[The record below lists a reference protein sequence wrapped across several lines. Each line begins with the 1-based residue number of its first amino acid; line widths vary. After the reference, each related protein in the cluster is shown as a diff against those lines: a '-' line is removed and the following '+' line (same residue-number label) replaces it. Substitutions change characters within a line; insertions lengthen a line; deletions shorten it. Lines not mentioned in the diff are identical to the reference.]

1 MSELLQIDYYYGDEP
16 DRLCFYRIP
25 KVMFT
30 KACFAD
36 VSTDAKVLYGL
47 LLDQMSLSVE
57 NRWID
62 GNNRVFIM
70 FSVQRVCAYLGCK
83 KDKALK
89 LLAELDVETGIGL
102 IERVKRGQGKSD
114 VIYVKSFEVAADAK
128 DKDEIRNLRK
138 NISDKRENENIFP
151 EDVDEDYDMKVV
163 GKTDQS
169 EKTTTLY
176 IGKQVGKIDQSE
188 KTTSLYEK
196 KVVGKTDRSEIPTSC
211 GRKNRVL
218 EVGNSDPNNTEYND
232 TENIN
237 SNPINLSY
245 GSRSSVRKKIQDY
258 NDQRKSDGLI
268 DEYSTYDPQYLKILE
283 RNLEY
288 ENHMKYDSWD
298 DKEMYKELFKIIV
311 QTVCIKRDSINING
325 TSYPYEVVKSRF
337 LKLNS
342 NHLEYVMDCMRKT
355 TTKITN
361 IRAYMLTA
369 LYNSTD
375 TMNHYYQQEVQHDM
389 HRDRDFVS
397 DTDYLKKMREKYG
410 GAI

>member
-169 EKTTTLY
+169 ENPTTLY

-196 KVVGKTDRSEIPTSC
+196 KVVGKTDRSEISTSC

-245 GSRSSVRKKIQDY
+245 GSRSSVRKKIRDY
-258 NDQRKSDGLI
+258 DDQRKSDGLI

-298 DKEMYKELFKIIV
+298 DKEMYKELFTIIV

-389 HRDRDFVS
+389 HRDFVS
-397 DTDYLKKMREKYG
+397 DTDYLEKMRAKYG
-410 GAI
+410 GVI

>member
-138 NISDKRENENIFP
+138 NISDKRENENFFP

-169 EKTTTLY
+169 ENPTTLY

-196 KVVGKTDRSEIPTSC
+196 KVVGKTDRSEISTSC

-268 DEYSTYDPQYLKILE
+268 DEYSTYDPQDLKSMI
-283 RNLEY
+283 
-288 ENHMKYDSWD
+288 S
-298 DKEMYKELFKIIV
+298 
-311 QTVCIKRDSINING
+311 QSINA
-325 TSYPYEVVKSRF
+325 TSCFR
-337 LKLNS
+337 
-342 NHLEYVMDCMRKT
+342 
-355 TTKITN
+355 ITV
-361 IRAYMLTA
+361 IRISL
-369 LYNSTD
+369 
-375 TMNHYYQQEVQHDM
+375 
-389 HRDRDFVS
+389 
-397 DTDYLKKMREKYG
+397 
-410 GAI
+410 I

>member
-163 GKTDQS
+163 GKNDQS
-169 EKTTTLY
+169 ENPTTLY

-196 KVVGKTDRSEIPTSC
+196 KVVGKTDRSEISTSC

-389 HRDRDFVS
+389 RRDRDFVS
-397 DTDYLKKMREKYG
+397 DTEYLEKMKEKYG

>member
-163 GKTDQS
+163 EKNDQS
-169 EKTTTLY
+169 ENPTTLY

-196 KVVGKTDRSEIPTSC
+196 KVVGKTDRSEISTSC

-268 DEYSTYDPQYLKILE
+268 DEYSTYDPKYLKILE

-389 HRDRDFVS
+389 RRDRDFVS
-397 DTDYLKKMREKYG
+397 DTEYLEKMKEKYG

>member
-169 EKTTTLY
+169 ENPTTLY

-188 KTTSLYEK
+188 KPS
-196 KVVGKTDRSEIPTSC
+196 
-211 GRKNRVL
+211 
-218 EVGNSDPNNTEYND
+218 
-232 TENIN
+232 
-237 SNPINLSY
+237 
-245 GSRSSVRKKIQDY
+245 SRSRKF
-258 NDQRKSDGLI
+258 R
-268 DEYSTYDPQYLKILE
+268 P
-283 RNLEY
+283 
-288 ENHMKYDSWD
+288 
-298 DKEMYKELFKIIV
+298 
-311 QTVCIKRDSINING
+311 
-325 TSYPYEVVKSRF
+325 
-337 LKLNS
+337 
-342 NHLEYVMDCMRKT
+342 
-355 TTKITN
+355 
-361 IRAYMLTA
+361 
-369 LYNSTD
+369 
-375 TMNHYYQQEVQHDM
+375 
-389 HRDRDFVS
+389 
-397 DTDYLKKMREKYG
+397 
-410 GAI
+410 

>member
-138 NISDKRENENIFP
+138 NISDKKENENIFP
-151 EDVDEDYDMKVV
+151 KDVDEDYDMKVV

-169 EKTTTLY
+169 ENPTTLY

-196 KVVGKTDRSEIPTSC
+196 KVVGKTDRSEISTSC

-237 SNPINLSY
+237 SNPIHLSY

-268 DEYSTYDPQYLKILE
+268 DEYSTYDSQYLKILE

-325 TSYPYEVVKSRF
+325 TSYPYEVVK
-337 LKLNS
+337 
-342 NHLEYVMDCMRKT
+342 
-355 TTKITN
+355 
-361 IRAYMLTA
+361 
-369 LYNSTD
+369 
-375 TMNHYYQQEVQHDM
+375 
-389 HRDRDFVS
+389 
-397 DTDYLKKMREKYG
+397 
-410 GAI
+410 

>member
-169 EKTTTLY
+169 ENPTTLY

-196 KVVGKTDRSEIPTSC
+196 KVVGKTDRSEISTSC

-389 HRDRDFVS
+389 RRDRDFVS
-397 DTDYLKKMREKYG
+397 DTEYLEKMKEKYG

>member
-1 MSELLQIDYYYGDEP
+1 
-16 DRLCFYRIP
+16 
-25 KVMFT
+25 
-30 KACFAD
+30 
-36 VSTDAKVLYGL
+36 
-47 LLDQMSLSVE
+47 
-57 NRWID
+57 
-62 GNNRVFIM
+62 
-70 FSVQRVCAYLGCK
+70 
-83 KDKALK
+83 
-89 LLAELDVETGIGL
+89 
-102 IERVKRGQGKSD
+102 
-114 VIYVKSFEVAADAK
+114 
-128 DKDEIRNLRK
+128 
-138 NISDKRENENIFP
+138 
-151 EDVDEDYDMKVV
+151 MKIV
-163 GKTDQS
+163 GKTYQS
-169 EKTTTLY
+169 EKPTTLY
-176 IGKQVGKIDQSE
+176 CEQEVENIDRSE
-188 KTTSLYEK
+188 KPTTLYEK
-196 KVVGKTDRSEIPTSC
+196 TVVGKTDRSEISTSC

-245 GSRSSVRKKIQDY
+245 GCRSSVRKKIQDY

-389 HRDRDFVS
+389 RRDRDFVS
-397 DTDYLKKMREKYG
+397 DTKYLEKMKEKYG

>member
-196 KVVGKTDRSEIPTSC
+196 KVVGKTDRSEISTSC

-389 HRDRDFVS
+389 RRDRDFVS
-397 DTDYLKKMREKYG
+397 DTKYLEKMKEKYG

>member
-25 KVMFT
+25 KALFT
-30 KACFAD
+30 KACFSD

-47 LLDQMSLSVE
+47 LLDQMSLSIE

-62 GNNRVFIM
+62 GNNRVYIIYT
-70 FSVQRVCAYLGCK
+70 VQRVCAYLGCK

-114 VIYVKSFEVAADAK
+114 IIYVKNFEVAADAA
-128 DKDEIRNLRK
+128 DKDEIKKLK
-138 NISDKRENENIFP
+138 KITGSVKENEINP
-151 EDVDEDYDMKVV
+151 SENHEEDYDMKIV
-163 GKTDQS
+163 GKTYQS
-169 EKTTTLY
+169 EKPTTLY
-176 IGKQVGKIDQSE
+176 CEQEVENIDRSE
-188 KTTSLYEK
+188 KPTTLYEK
-196 KVVGKTDRSEIPTSC
+196 TVVEKTDRSEISTSC

-258 NDQRKSDGLI
+258 NDQRKPDGLI

-389 HRDRDFVS
+389 RRDRDFVS
-397 DTDYLKKMREKYG
+397 DTEYLEKMKEKYG

>member
-138 NISDKRENENIFP
+138 NISDKRENEKIFP

-169 EKTTTLY
+169 ENPTTLY

-196 KVVGKTDRSEIPTSC
+196 KVVGKTDRSEISTSC

-245 GSRSSVRKKIQDY
+245 GSRSSVRKKIRDY
-258 NDQRKSDGLI
+258 DDQRKSDGLI

-389 HRDRDFVS
+389 RRDRDFVS
-397 DTDYLKKMREKYG
+397 DTEYLEKMKEKYG